1 MMRAKI
7 LILMVLAMMVMAC
20 SANPQVVLEKF
31 VPVTPDQSC
40 KVIAGGDLAQFDGF
54 IDTGL
59 TNNYFLAFEV
69 ANYLI
74 STEQSGGTTDFPNE
88 YGDASKFQMER
99 AYIEYDFHPGSNL
112 NGAVWTNRRIS
123 IKSAVIDPGGSRQAA
138 SIYALTE
145 EQWQDFRTHT
155 EGFDWVSYPLVIS
168 VQIEGTTLG
177 GQLMRTNTLQFNL
190 IPVFVE
196 MVQSGAVYIT
206 PAGGF
211 PAPTG
216 TNTLSMEEYNTING
230 ACLFQEPLINGCF
243 IGQNGSLINCHA
255 AMDAGDIIETVFD
268 ARYPD
273 ADGGSWTCCPLKVPE
288 KPKEEETGA

>member
-1 MMRAKI
+1 MRAKI
-7 LILMVLAMMVMAC
+7 LILIGLTMMVIAC

-31 VPVTPDQSC
+31 VPVTPKQSC
-40 KVIAGGDLAQFDGF
+40 TVQAGGDLAQFDGY

-59 TNNYFLAFEV
+59 TSNYFLAFEV

-74 STEQSGGTTDFPNE
+74 STEQSGGTTEFPNE

-99 AYIEYDFHPGSNL
+99 AYIEYDFHPSSGL
-112 NGAVWTNRRIS
+112 NGALWGNRRIS
-123 IKSAVIDPGGSRQAA
+123 IKSAVIDPGGSSQTA
-138 SIYALTE
+138 SVYALTE
-145 EQWQDFRTHT
+145 EQWQNFRTHT

-168 VQIEGTTLG
+168 VQIEGSTLG

-196 MVQSGAVYIT
+196 MVQSGALYIT

-216 TNTLSMEEYNTING
+216 TNTLSIEEYNAIND
-230 ACLFQEPLINGCF
+230 ACLFQEALTNGCF
-243 IGQNGSLINCHA
+243 VGQDSSLINCHA
-255 AMDAGDIIETVFD
+255 GMGVGDLIETVYNS
-268 ARYPD
+268 RW
-273 ADGGSWTCCPLKVPE
+273 ADSEGGTWTCCPLKAPE
-288 KPKEEETGA
+288 KPEEEDAGA